1 MSKNLFALS
10 DKVAIVTGSARG
22 LGKAIALGLADAGA
36 KLVIADLNYL
46 GAEATAREIRENN
59 GAAIAIQADVSV
71 RQDCQQ
77 LVNKTV
83 EHYDR
88 LDITICNAGIDI
100 IKPAESLEEEEWDA
114 IINVNLKGYFNV
126 AQLAARQMIARGTG
140 GSIVMNSSIASL
152 VGIEGLVAYAAAKG
166 GVNQLVRTMAVEWAS
181 KGIRVNA
188 FAPGY
193 FENIM
198 QGAGNIHAD
207 PKKQQQIVNF
217 TPMARR
223 GKPEELIGPVI
234 FLASEA
240 SSYVTGSILMVDGGY
255 SAI

>member
-1 MSKNLFALS
+1 MSKNFFDLS

-22 LGKAIALGLADAGA
+22 LGKSIALGLADAGA
-36 KLVIADLNYL
+36 KLVIADLNYP
-46 GAEATAREIRENN
+46 GAEATAGEIRKNN

-83 EHYDR
+83 EYYDR
-88 LDITICNAGIDI
+88 LDITVCNAGIDI

-126 AQLAARQMIARGTG
+126 AQLAARQMIVRGTG
-140 GSIVMNSSIASL
+140 GSIVMNSSIASV
-152 VGIEGLVAYAAAKG
+152 VGIKGLVAYAAAKG

-198 QGAGNIHAD
+198 QGAGDIHAD

-234 FLASEA
+234 FLAAEA